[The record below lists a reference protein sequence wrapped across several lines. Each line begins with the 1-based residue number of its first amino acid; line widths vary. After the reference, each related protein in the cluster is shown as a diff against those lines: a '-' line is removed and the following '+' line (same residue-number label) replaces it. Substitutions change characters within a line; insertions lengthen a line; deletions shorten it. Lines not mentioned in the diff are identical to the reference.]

1 MILVFVEHADGRPD
15 LTSLE
20 AIALAR
26 GIAGSAGL
34 PLHAAVVGPG
44 GAGAAAPLA
53 AHGVDTIHAVE
64 HPGLDEYAP
73 AGWAAG
79 LAALTASIAPAA
91 VIASGTERGAEVM
104 AHLAARAGLPLAANC
119 TEVRASGPAAAD
131 TWQVTRQRWGGSL
144 LEDARLDGTPRLLT
158 VAPHAVGAED
168 AVTAGRGA
176 VESFAAELSERDL
189 AVRVVRRVAPDSGTV
204 SLADARVVVGG
215 GRGVGSSEAFGQI
228 VELAALLGGAVG
240 VSRAV
245 TSAGWRPHAEQVG
258 QTGMRIAPELY
269 IACGISGAIQ
279 HMVGARTAKRI
290 LAINTDRE
298 APMVTQATY
307 AVIGDLH
314 AIVPAINAEIRRTTG
329 R

>member
-1 MILVFVEHADGRPD
+1 
-15 LTSLE
+15 
-20 AIALAR
+20 
-26 GIAGSAGL
+26 
-34 PLHAAVVGPG
+34 
-44 GAGAAAPLA
+44 
-53 AHGVDTIHAVE
+53 
-64 HPGLDEYAP
+64 
-73 AGWAAG
+73 
-79 LAALTASIAPAA
+79 
-91 VIASGTERGAEVM
+91 M
-104 AHLAARAGLPLAANC
+104 AHVAARAGLPLAANC
-119 TEVRASGPAAAD
+119 IEVRPGADGASAS
-131 TWQVTRQRWGGSL
+131 WQVTRQRWGGSL

-158 VAPHAVGAED
+158 VAPHAVGADE
-168 AVTAGRGA
+168 AAARGRGA
-176 VESFAAELSERDL
+176 VESFVPELSERDL
-189 AVRVVRRVAPDSGTV
+189 AVRVVRRVAPDAGTV

-215 GRGVGSSEAFGQI
+215 GRGVGSAEAFAQI
-228 VELAALLGGAVG
+228 VELATLLGGAVG

>member
-1 MILVFVEHADGRPD
+1 MIVVLVEQVDGRPD

-20 AIALAR
+20 TLALGR
-26 GIAGSAGL
+26 GVAAATGEAVD
-34 PLHAAVVGPG
+34 AAVVGPG
-44 GAGAAAPLA
+44 GSAAASVLA
-53 AHGVDTIHAVE
+53 AQGVDTVHAIE
-64 HPGLDEYAP
+64 HPGLTDYAP
-73 AGWAAG
+73 AAWGVALAG
-79 LAALTASIAPAA
+79 LVASIEPAA

-104 AHLAARAGLPLAANC
+104 AHLAARLGRPLAANC
-119 TEVRASGPAAAD
+119 TEVRAGAGAGPWD
-131 TWQVTRQRWGGSL
+131 VTRQRWGGSL
-144 LEDARLDGTPRLLT
+144 LEDARLEGLPRLLT
-158 VAPHAVGAED
+158 VAPHAVSAEER
-168 AVTAGRGA
+168 AAAPGRGT
-176 VESFAAELSERDL
+176 VQPFAPTLDDHDL
-189 AVRVVRRVAPDSGTV
+189 AVRVVRRVAPETGKV
-204 SLADARVVVGG
+204 SLADAKVVVGG
-215 GRGVGSSEAFGQI
+215 GRGVGSAEGFAQI

-258 QTGMRIAPELY
+258 QTGLRIAPELY

-290 LAINTDRE
+290 LAINTDPE

-314 AIVPAINAEIRRTTG
+314 AVVPAINAEIRRTTG

>member
-1 MILVFVEHADGRPD
+1 MRSAPRRPRQPGAVP
-15 LTSLE
+15 SS
-20 AIALAR
+20 R
-26 GIAGSAGL
+26 SRRSCRSA
-34 PLHAAVVGPG
+34 
-44 GAGAAAPLA
+44 
-53 AHGVDTIHAVE
+53 T
-64 HPGLDEYAP
+64 
-73 AGWAAG
+73 WRS
-79 LAALTASIAPAA
+79 AS
-91 VIASGTERGAEVM
+91 S
-104 AHLAARAGLPLAANC
+104 
-119 TEVRASGPAAAD
+119 
-131 TWQVTRQRWGGSL
+131 GGS
-144 LEDARLDGTPRLLT
+144 PRI
-158 VAPHAVGAED
+158 A
-168 AVTAGRGA
+168 
-176 VESFAAELSERDL
+176 
-189 AVRVVRRVAPDSGTV
+189 GTV

-215 GRGVGSSEAFGQI
+215 GRGVGSSEAFAQI